1 VPIIEALERADARFA
16 EVWWHRFFVASP
28 QAERVIDADPIAWY
42 QPDASAMGQ
51 ENYDDLV
58 DAIQDPATVLIG
70 FLSNH

>member
-28 QAERVIDADPIAWY
+28 QAERVITADPIAWY